1 MADTVNE
8 DGFRFGMSA
17 TGRDTAAATT
27 TRPRDEEY
35 NPLNNWPLF
44 GHLHTVHPNP
54 VISPYSWHHVD
65 RVPPGPAPPN
75 LGYTYNPL
83 SSAPEMYSY
92 INHLSSNEELPPE
105 EIQAILGQSL
115 GVSVDALPRAK
126 DCVSDSSFRCNKTA
140 IGSERKSAEASRAHR
155 LKIEREEFINAIP
168 DKPYGPFM
176 YSRLLESPSTF
187 EEQSATLSSSSSSL
201 RPTYSEVAK
210 LSKEKKVVNSR
221 TASPKDDIENFQK
234 KMSPHDNLIKSPS
247 HKPRRVNS
255 NHKKQKNLS
264 ASIMSHSVPVVSPDS
279 KYGLDKF
286 EQTDIKKEDC
296 SQGVNNASLYG
307 FSDGS
312 IPVSVRKESSG
323 SVSSSFSGVEDVPI
337 VSANSRTSPAA
348 TSQPKLAPRSCP
360 LNAGETS
367 VPLNSP
373 KKKDNKKEKSNEAR
387 KTLQNKKAAKSKQ
400 QQQQQHASGAE
411 KLANS
416 SPILNNGI
424 PAPPN
429 AKTHYG
435 THRQSSGYI
444 NNDLREFKKC
454 TNAATN
460 PTMASGYRDTNYK
473 NNDIDDCCNSSNAS
487 CSSTTSNNNSGGGR
501 GGGGGGS
508 SNSGFYKNVSTSSQM
523 SGMSNKMKNQDRGSN
538 HRHHSRFLFGIE
550 RATLDDYGKV
560 VKSKLRWLIHQLWM
574 MTVTSVVLVLAVVTG
589 LVHLMILVGSKVW
602 NVFVSRIWKK
612 YSRAWK
618 WKKGDDKTSRK
629 IGLDENIKLPS
640 TGEEAMQRLLS
651 CRGKD
656 PYSILGLKADSTDE
670 DIKKYYKKQAILVHP
685 DKNSQ
690 TGAEEAFKIL
700 RHAFEMIGE
709 PEKRVKYDAQMQQS
723 DQAMRE
729 FADLLN
735 KLKERFKQEANMM
748 KCDQCGGKHQRI
760 PVDKPWYSARYCDK
774 CNINHPAKEGDV
786 WAQTSMLGF
795 LWHYYACMDGHVYD
809 ITEWVSCRKG
819 LFKHL
824 KSNSHQVFYRIETDT
839 DRGGSHRTGEADL
852 DGFINQ
858 LLNQARQSD
867 PSNSTSSTSSHN
879 NNSSKNNHNTWSHQ
893 QSTQTGAAAAG
904 TAAGAT
910 SASKMGKRKRKKKR
924 H

>member
-65 RVPPGPAPPN
+65 CVPPGPAQPN

-115 GVSVDALPRAK
+115 GVSVDALPQAK
-126 DCVSDSSFRCNKTA
+126 DCVADSSSFRCSKTA
-140 IGSERKSAEASRAHR
+140 IGSERKSAEASRAQR

-187 EEQSATLSSSSSSL
+187 EEQSATMSSSSSSL

-255 NHKKQKNLS
+255 NHKKQKNIS

-307 FSDGS
+307 FSDGN
-312 IPVSVRKESSG
+312 IPVS
-323 SVSSSFSGVEDVPI
+323 
-337 VSANSRTSPAA
+337 
-348 TSQPKLAPRSCP
+348 
-360 LNAGETS
+360 
-367 VPLNSP
+367 
-373 KKKDNKKEKSNEAR
+373 
-387 KTLQNKKAAKSKQ
+387 
-400 QQQQQHASGAE
+400 
-411 KLANS
+411 
-416 SPILNNGI
+416 
-424 PAPPN
+424 
-429 AKTHYG
+429 
-435 THRQSSGYI
+435 
-444 NNDLREFKKC
+444 
-454 TNAATN
+454 
-460 PTMASGYRDTNYK
+460 
-473 NNDIDDCCNSSNAS
+473 
-487 CSSTTSNNNSGGGR
+487 
-501 GGGGGGS
+501 
-508 SNSGFYKNVSTSSQM
+508 M

-574 MTVTSVVLVLAVVTG
+574 MTVTSVVLVLAIVTG

-656 PYSILGLKADSTDE
+656 PYSILGLRADSTDE

-879 NNSSKNNHNTWSHQ
+879 NNSIIACLFSSGLL
-893 QSTQTGAAAAG
+893 SFF
-904 TAAGAT
+904 
-910 SASKMGKRKRKKKR
+910 SSFASIVSLCFL
-924 H
+924 

>member
-8 DGFRFGMSA
+8 DGFMFGMSA
-17 TGRDTAAATT
+17 TGRDTTAAAAGR
-27 TRPRDEEY
+27 RPRDEDY
-35 NPLNNWPLF
+35 DPLNTWPLF
-44 GHLHTVHPNP
+44 GHLPPINPP
-54 VISPYSWHHVD
+54 VIDPYGWHHLD
-65 RVPPGPAPPN
+65 HRIPPGPAQPN

-92 INHLSSNEELPPE
+92 INHLSSSEELPPE
-105 EIQAILGQSL
+105 EMQAILGQSL
-115 GVSVDALPRAK
+115 SVSVDALPRAK
-126 DCVSDSSFRCNKTA
+126 DCVADLSFRCNKTA
-140 IGSERKSAEASRAHR
+140 IGSERKSAEANRAHR
-155 LKIEREEFINAIP
+155 LKMQREELMDSIP

-176 YSRLLESPSTF
+176 YSGLLESPSAF
-187 EEQSATLSSSSSSL
+187 EEQSPNVSSSSK
-201 RPTYSEVAK
+201 PTYSEVAK
-210 LSKEKKVVNSR
+210 LSKEKKVANSR
-221 TASPKDDIENFQK
+221 TASPKDDIENFQT
-234 KMSPHDNLIKSPS
+234 KMSPHDNAIKSPS

-255 NHKKQKNLS
+255 NRKKQNVS
-264 ASIMSHSVPVVSPDS
+264 PSMVTHCAPVVSPDS

-286 EQTDIKKEDC
+286 EQTDNKKVDWSEGMN
-296 SQGVNNASLYG
+296 SGFVTNSSLYI
-307 FSDGS
+307 FSGN
-312 IPVSVRKESSG
+312 IPVSERKESSG
-323 SVSSSFSGVEDVPI
+323 SVSSSFSGIEDVANI
-337 VSANSRTSPAA
+337 SANSRTSTAG
-348 TSQPKLAPRSCP
+348 TSHSKLVPPSS
-360 LNAGETS
+360 LSSAGEPT

-373 KKKDNKKEKSNEAR
+373 KKKDSSKNKINEAR
-387 KTLQNKKAAKSKQ
+387 KTLPNKKAGKNKQ
-400 QQQQQHASGAE
+400 QQQPGTE
-411 KLANS
+411 RTANS

-424 PAPPN
+424 PAPPS
-429 AKTHYG
+429 AKAHYG

-444 NNDLREFKKC
+444 NNDLREFKKW
-454 TNAATN
+454 TNTSTN
-460 PTMASGYRDTNYK
+460 QDTSYK
-473 NNDIDDCCNSSNAS
+473 NNDIDDCCNSSSTS
-487 CSSTTSNNNSGGGR
+487 CSTTSNNNSG

-523 SGMSNKMKNQDRGSN
+523 SGMSSKMKNQDRGSN
-538 HRHHSRFLFGIE
+538 QRHHSRFLFGFE
-550 RATLDDYGKV
+550 LNFNDYAKF
-560 VKSKLRWLIHQLWM
+560 VKSKLRWVIHQLWM
-574 MTVTSVVLVLAVVTG
+574 MTVTLVVLILAIVTG
-589 LVHLMILVGSKVW
+589 LVHLMILVGSKIW

-618 WKKGDDKTSRK
+618 WKKVDDKASRK

-640 TGEEAMQRLLS
+640 TGEEAMQRLLG

-795 LWHYYACMDGHVYD
+795 LWHYYACMEGHVYD

-839 DRGGSHRTGEADL
+839 DRGSSHRSGEADL

-867 PSNSTSSTSSHN
+867 PSNSSSSPSCN

-893 QSTQTGAAAAG
+893 QSTQTGTAAG
-904 TAAGAT
+904 TAAG
-910 SASKMGKRKRKKKR
+910 SAANAAKLGKRKRKKKR